1 MAALAP
7 RRLLAE
13 SVRGAGAA
21 VLAWLAMAALSAAC
35 LLALGTCSAGLVAA
49 LVTAAVSGDG
59 LGLSADLGLLVH
71 LEGHVVAAPL
81 GVASAG
87 AACLAYGLLRRSRAL
102 PGTAPAALV
111 VRCAAAVVACLGLLA
126 LTAALARGVV
136 TLDGRGGLPFGGGST
151 GGVPFGGGSAG
162 GMPFGGGFAGGVPL
176 GGGFAGGAPFG
187 ADPGPFPAAGRGTVP
202 ARLSLVGDPG
212 TALVGGLVRVTGLVL
227 ACLLVARP
235 SPLRPAVRAVAG
247 VCAGVALPAVGAGT
261 AVVLVAGASSG
272 WGMPRAAGLAV
283 LGGPNVALAA
293 LSEALGVPWSPVVG
307 RPGPALWPVG
317 LVVLLAMGVLSAL
330 PAAREPSVAGS
341 RALRRPLALRT
352 ALALRRPLALR
363 TALALRRPPALR
375 TALALGAVMAVA
387 APVITLVSGV
397 SVEAAVEVA
406 GHTVRTVQLGFAGD
420 AVRAAW
426 LGALEGGAAGFAGA
440 LVLDAVRRFRAS
452 RVRRPYTADPYP
464 RHDAARR

>member
-1 MAALAP
+1 MAALAR

-21 VLAWLAMAALSAAC
+21 VLAWLAMATLSAAC

-49 LVTAAVSGDG
+49 LVTAAVSGG

-87 AACLAYGLLRRSRAL
+87 AVCLAYGLLRRSRAL
-102 PGTAPAALV
+102 PVAALA

-136 TLDGRGGLPFGGGST
+136 ALGGSGGLPFGGGST
-151 GGVPFGGGSAG
+151 GGVPFG
-162 GMPFGGGFAGGVPL
+162 
-176 GGGFAGGAPFG
+176 
-187 ADPGPFPAAGRGTVP
+187 ADPGLFPAAGRGAVP
-202 ARLSLVGDPG
+202 ARVSLVGDPG
-212 TALVGGLVRVTGLVL
+212 AALVGGLARVTVLVL
-227 ACLLVARP
+227 ACVLAGRP
-235 SPLRPAVRAVAG
+235 SPLRPAVRAVVG
-247 VCAGVALPAVGAGT
+247 VCAGVALAAWGAGT
-261 AVVLVAGASSG
+261 VVALVTGASSG
-272 WGMPRAAGLAV
+272 WGMPRAAGLAL

-293 LSEALGVPWSPVVG
+293 LSEALGVPWW
-307 RPGPALWPVG
+307 PGPALWPAG
-317 LVVLLAMGVLSAL
+317 LVVLLVMGVLSAV
-330 PAAREPSVAGS
+330 PAAREPSAADT
-341 RALRRPLALRT
+341 RAPRRPL
-352 ALALRRPLALR
+352 
-363 TALALRRPPALR
+363 ALR

-387 APVITLVSGV
+387 APVITLMSGA

-406 GHTVRTVQLGFAGD
+406 GHTLRTVQLGFAGD
-420 AVRAAW
+420 PVRAAW
-426 LGALEGGAAGFAGA
+426 LGALEGGAAGLAGA
-440 LVLDAVRRFRAS
+440 LVLDTVRRGGAS